1 MAATDTLQRPRTE
14 RVRLSS
20 IPGSGSGRIARR
32 GRARG
37 SGRIWILTDSR
48 YLAQRMP
55 SALIDWLRAEWQEP
69 RVIVADEGPV
79 LSHVAPLVD
88 PVVLSAWSGLRVG
101 DLVVARSRHPLAL
114 ALLDEADARG
124 ARTLNAPQAVHR
136 VRDKATCALAL
147 ARRGLPIP
155 RTLIVQH
162 PSDLAALPES
172 AFPIVVK
179 PVYGDNAR
187 GVRVVASPEE
197 LGPSEGGGELLL
209 AQAYVDT
216 EGFDVKLYVAGD
228 HVWATRRPS
237 PLLAPDAPPTRVPV
251 TPGLRAIAEG
261 CRAEFGLRLF
271 GVDVLESESGLEI
284 VDVNDFPNYTGVD
297 EATEAIGGML
307 AAATVGAGLGESWGI
322 AC

>member
-1 MAATDTLQRPRTE
+1 MAASDTLQRPRTE

-20 IPGSGSGRIARR
+20 IPGSGRGRIART
-32 GRARG
+32 GGARR

-48 YLAQRMP
+48 YLGQRMP
-55 SALIDWLRAEWQEP
+55 SALIDRLRADWQEP

-88 PVVLSAWSGLRVG
+88 PVVLSAWSGLRAG

-155 RTLIVQH
+155 RTLIVRH
-162 PSDLAALPES
+162 PSDLAALSAS

-197 LGPSEGGGELLL
+197 LGESEPGGELLL

-237 PLLAPDAPPTRVPV
+237 PLLSPDAPPTRVPV

-271 GVDVLESESGLEI
+271 GVDVLESESGLQI

-297 EATEAIGGML
+297 EAPEAIGAML
-307 AAATVGAGLGESWGI
+307 AAATVADAAGKSWCV